1 MKQPTGEKIL
11 NTSAQ
16 HWQTLQ
22 ICLSKCTVITYN
34 RPNLIILT
42 RSKALIKKNIR
53 QKKAGN
59 KLSAVEGV
67 IQNQSDRLYY

>member
-22 ICLSKCTVITYN
+22 ICLPKCTVITYN

-42 RSKALIKKNIR
+42 RSKALIKKKYKA
-53 QKKAGN
+53 KKSR
-59 KLSAVEGV
+59 K
-67 IQNQSDRLYY
+67 